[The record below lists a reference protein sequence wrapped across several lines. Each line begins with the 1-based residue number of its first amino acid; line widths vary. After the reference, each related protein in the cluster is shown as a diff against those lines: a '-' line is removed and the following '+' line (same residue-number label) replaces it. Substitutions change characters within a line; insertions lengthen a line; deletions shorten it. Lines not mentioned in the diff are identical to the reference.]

1 MNDIDLINLKKSDR
15 QNQLKLL
22 ELQKEFGKEGVQL
35 ERIYLAD
42 IDHNL
47 FYSQMANI
55 DLINIELGN
64 VISKDQFLALNKT
77 DEKGDRKN
85 AFNVFGITK
94 QDEIPD
100 DMEDDDDDQIKEKIQ
115 INNPRKK
122 NYNNEFKDID
132 INEIVSQNNM
142 EENNKSDLFY
152 GTKFMHTLNEID
164 VFSK

>member
-77 DEKGDRKN
+77 DEKGDRLSL
-85 AFNVFGITK
+85 IH
-94 QDEIPD
+94 I
-100 DMEDDDDDQIKEKIQ
+100 
-115 INNPRKK
+115 
-122 NYNNEFKDID
+122 
-132 INEIVSQNNM
+132 
-142 EENNKSDLFY
+142 
-152 GTKFMHTLNEID
+152 
-164 VFSK
+164 